1 MADDTE
7 RLVLQMSADLR
18 RFERE
23 MARSRTVADRRLAEV
38 EARARAA
45 DRNLSNI
52 MDGAGRNMVAA
63 LQRNLSAIA
72 PTLAAAFSAQ
82 QVIQYAD
89 SYTSLQNRLKAA
101 GLEGQA
107 LKRVED
113 SLYETA
119 NRNGLQVQATAELY
133 QRASLSRQRLGASE
147 ADLLKLVSGTAA
159 ALKVQGTSAEAA
171 SGPLLQLGQALSGN
185 KVQAE
190 EYNSLIDGLPV
201 VLQAA
206 AKGSARFGGD
216 VAKLTEQVKDGK
228 VTSQEFFQALLN
240 GFPQIEQQA
249 AGSATTVAGALQTL
263 DNELGKF
270 IGRADTG
277 VSASQRMAAGI
288 EGLANNL
295 DLVTQVIGA
304 VAAIMGV
311 RFVLAMTAGTGA
323 MIANGV
329 AAVRLAGF
337 QTAMTASMMGTTRAA
352 LVSTT
357 AMRGFTA
364 AIAANPIGAALLAV
378 TALSGAI
385 VLLGN
390 KLQITGQATR
400 EVKQANDA
408 LAAATDAYAEAA
420 NAAAIATGE
429 EAKVARSNAAAK
441 REQAIAT
448 RQAAQA
454 KLADAAATVAQIQAQ
469 AQRQLDLER
478 RAPIRGD
485 RPGSVQTIGREQ
497 RQRLADAQANEAASR
512 SSIDAANKAIAAAD
526 AVLRRPAA
534 SVGGG
539 AVSAPSGGGGGRAA
553 GASGPSAEDISRQRE
568 LLALQAQVE
577 LLRAQGREE
586 EAKAAQRQI
595 DVLNLTKQ
603 FEDAKVPNAKKS
615 AEDQVAALALAEDT
629 STEIDKLLA
638 ASEKRNERRAES
650 LRLQREEQDRQN
662 DALLEQVQFE
672 AELAR
677 LSGDPTRIQ
686 QAERELYI
694 EQRVNDLLRDR
705 VGLITEADRANAER
719 QASSEF
725 NALER
730 AGVSG
735 DMREEFRRSFVD
747 GMRAALDGDMGGM
760 FESLADRFTDRMLDN
775 LADDLFNLLSQA
787 AGSMKGGAGG
797 IGSVLGAI
805 GGLFGKRA
813 TGGPVTAGQ
822 PYVVGERR
830 PEVFVPNVN
839 GTVIPSLNAAMAR
852 VQGGGQHT
860 LNTTIKIDLTGANG
874 DATIRRIAYQAAA
887 EGSLLAQQRAMQD
900 IPRQQGRIAAQQLGR
915 PR

>member
-23 MARSRTVADRRLAEV
+23 MARSRTVADRRLSEV

-171 SGPLLQLGQALSGN
+171 SGPLLQLGQVLSGN

-249 AGSATTVAGALQTL
+249 AGAATTVAGALQTL
-263 DNELGKF
+263 DNELGRF
-270 IGRADTG
+270 IGQTDSG
-277 VSASQRMAAGI
+277 LSASQRLAQGI
-288 EGLANNL
+288 LLLSNNL
-295 DLVTQVIGA
+295 DTVTMVVGGLA
-304 VAAIMGV
+304 TVVAG
-311 RFVLAMTAGTGA
+311 RYVLSMTAA
-323 MIANGV
+323 ASANLAAGV
-329 AAVRLAGF
+329 SAVRLAAF
-337 QTAMTASMMGTTRAA
+337 QTAMTASMTGTTRATLLA
-352 LVSTT
+352 T
-357 AMRGFTA
+357 AATRGFTA

-485 RPGSVQTIGREQ
+485 RPGSVRTIGREQ

-526 AVLRRPAA
+526 AVLRRPAP

-553 GASGPSAEDISRQRE
+553 GASGPSVEDISRQRE
-568 LLALQAQVE
+568 LMALQAQVE

-603 FEDAKVPNAKKS
+603 FEDAKVPNAKKA

-629 STEIDKLLA
+629 SAEIDKLLA
-638 ASEKRNERRAES
+638 QSEKRNERRAES

-672 AELAR
+672 GELAR

-787 AGSMKGGAGG
+787 ASGLKGGAGG
-797 IGSVLGAI
+797 VSGILGTVGS
-805 GGLFGKRA
+805 LFGKRA
-813 TGGPVTAGQ
+813 TGGPVSAGQ
-822 PYVVGERR
+822 PYIVGERR

-874 DATIRRIAYQAAA
+874 DATIRQIAYDAAA
-887 EGSLLAQQRAMQD
+887 RGAATAYSRASQD
-900 IPRQQGRIAAQQLGR
+900 IPAQGARRARQQFVR
-915 PR
+915 

>member
-18 RFERE
+18 RFEKE
-23 MARSRTVADRRLAEV
+23 MARSRTIADRRLAEV

-45 DRNLSNI
+45 DRNLSRT
-52 MDGAGRNMVAA
+52 MESAGRNMTST
-63 LQRNLSAIA
+63 LQRSLSAIA
-72 PTLAAAFSAQ
+72 PTLAAAFSVDA
-82 QVIQYAD
+82 VVGMAD
-89 SYTSLQNRLKAA
+89 SFTQMQNRLKTT
-101 GLEGQA
+101 GL
-107 LKRVED
+107 D
-113 SLYETA
+113 
-119 NRNGLQVQATAELY
+119 
-133 QRASLSRQRLGASE
+133 
-147 ADLLKLVSGTAA
+147 AA
-159 ALKVQGTSAEAA
+159 ALTQQFSALNAVADASRSPIEAVVAVYSRLRLATEGMGFSNAQVTRTTEILSKALKASGATAGETSAA
-171 SGPLLQLGQALSGN
+171 LLQFGQAIGAGSLQGDELRSIRENAPAVARAIAKEFGVTVGEL
-185 KVQAE
+185 KKLGE
-190 EYNSLIDGLPV
+190 EG
-201 VLQAA
+201 
-206 AKGSARFGGD
+206 
-216 VAKLTEQVKDGK
+216 KLT
-228 VTSQEFFQALLN
+228 SQRVMKAVLDSGSVIDQTFAKTEATVGDALTNLQN
-240 GFPQIEQQA
+240 KLTNYIGLTDDST
-249 AGSATTVAGALQTL
+249 SATDRIRQAINALAG
-263 DNELGKF
+263 
-270 IGRADTG
+270 
-277 VSASQRMAAGI
+277 
-288 EGLANNL
+288 NL
-295 DLVTQVIGA
+295 ETVTQVIGA

-311 RFVLAMTAGTGA
+311 RFVLAMTAGSGA

-485 RPGSVQTIGREQ
+485 RPGSVRTIGREQ

-526 AVLRRPAA
+526 AVLRRPAP

-603 FEDAKVPNAKKS
+603 FEDAKVPNAKKA

-629 STEIDKLLA
+629 SAEIDKLLA
-638 ASEKRNERRAES
+638 QSEKRNERRAES

-694 EQRVNDLLRDR
+694 QQRVNDLLRDR
-705 VGLITEADRANAER
+705 VGLITEADRLNAER

-787 AGSMKGGAGG
+787 ASGLKGGAGG
-797 IGSVLGAI
+797 VSGILGTVGS
-805 GGLFGKRA
+805 LFGKRA
-813 TGGPVTAGQ
+813 TGGPVSAGQ
-822 PYVVGERR
+822 PYIVGERR

-852 VQGGGQHT
+852 VQGGAQHT

-874 DATIRRIAYQAAA
+874 DATIRRIAYEAAA
-887 EGSLLAQQRAMQD
+887 QGSALAHQRAMND
-900 IPRQQGRIAAQQLGR
+900 IPRQQGRIAAQQFGR
-915 PR
+915 QR

>member
-18 RFERE
+18 KFERE
-23 MARSRTVADRRLAEV
+23 MARARTVTERRLREAEQAAV
-38 EARARAA
+38 KA
-45 DRNLSNI
+45 DRNLSRAMEN
-52 MDGAGRNMVAA
+52 AGRNMVAA
-63 LQRNLSAIA
+63 LQRNLTAIA

-206 AKGSARFGGD
+206 ANGSARFGGD

-249 AGSATTVAGALQTL
+249 AGAATTVAGALQTL

-270 IGRADTG
+270 IGQADTG
-277 VSASQRMAAGI
+277 VSASQRLAAGI
-288 EGLANNL
+288 QGLANNL
-295 DLVTQVIGA
+295 DVVTQVIGA

-311 RFVLAMTAGTGA
+311 RFVLAMTAGSGA
-323 MIANGV
+323 MVANGV

-485 RPGSVQTIGREQ
+485 RPGSVRTIGREQ

-526 AVLRRPAA
+526 AVLRRPAP

-603 FEDAKVPNAKKS
+603 FEDAKVPNAKKA

-629 STEIDKLLA
+629 SAEIDKLLA
-638 ASEKRNERRAES
+638 QSEKRNERRAES

-672 AELAR
+672 GELAR

-694 EQRVNDLLRDR
+694 QQRVNDLLRDR
-705 VGLITEADRANAER
+705 VGLITDADRLNAER

-775 LADDLFNLLSQA
+775 LADDLFDLLSQA
-787 AGSMKGGAGG
+787 ADGLKGGASG

-813 TGGPVTAGQ
+813 TGGPVSAGQ
-822 PYVVGERR
+822 PYIVGERR

-874 DATIRRIAYQAAA
+874 DATIRQIAYDAAA
-887 EGSLLAQQRAMQD
+887 RGAATAYSRASQD
-900 IPRQQGRIAAQQLGR
+900 IPAQGARRARQQFVR
-915 PR
+915 